1 MKWDSTKKR
10 YVLKKIDGDRKVIKE
25 KRNES
30 GVKVTNKSAARL
42 GEQKVYKQWM
52 KKTHLKL
59 QSIGEKEDSKVM
71 ERAKSS
77 NESRRMMKSFKKNHK
92 DLNKGD
98 DPRSN

>member
-42 GEQKVYKQWM
+42 GEQKVYKKWM
-52 KKTHLKL
+52 QKTHLKL
-59 QSIGEKEDSKVM
+59 
-71 ERAKSS
+71 
-77 NESRRMMKSFKKNHK
+77 
-92 DLNKGD
+92 
-98 DPRSN
+98 